1 MYQRFIVDSDISQY
15 LKEYPLA
22 SKVNESDAYISKER
36 ISPHEV
42 ENNTKVLYDRIE
54 KYNLKKAAEK
64 E

>member
-1 MYQRFIVDSDISQY
+1 